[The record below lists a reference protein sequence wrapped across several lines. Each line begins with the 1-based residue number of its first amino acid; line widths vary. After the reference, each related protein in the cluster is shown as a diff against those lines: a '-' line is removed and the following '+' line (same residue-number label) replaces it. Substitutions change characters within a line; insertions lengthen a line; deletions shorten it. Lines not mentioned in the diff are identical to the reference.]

1 MLAVKPRRVTAKIFT
16 AKTHKTYKLN
26 VMSDSNHGVTAET
39 VSGVT
44 IFKVRGALKL
54 GESVLDELRG
64 RCCEP
69 GARGIDRLVLDLEHV
84 PAIDSSGIGVL
95 MQAYTSLH
103 NRGGQCK
110 LLNPGRTPAEVLRV
124 VGLLRV
130 FEVYHD
136 RNAVLASFERS
147 PQQTKT
153 GFAGDPDCAA

>member
-1 MLAVKPRRVTAKIFT
+1 
-16 AKTHKTYKLN
+16 
-26 VMSDSNHGVTAET
+26 MSDSIHGVTIET

-44 IFKVRGALKL
+44 IFKVHGALKL

-64 RCCEP
+64 RCCEL
-69 GARGIDRLVLDLEHV
+69 GAREIDRLVLDLEHV

-103 NRGGQCK
+103 NRGGHCK
-110 LLNPGRTPAEVLRV
+110 LLNPARTPGEVLRV

-136 RNAVLASFERS
+136 RNAVLASFEGS

-153 GFAGDPDCAA
+153 GFAGDPDRAA

>member
-1 MLAVKPRRVTAKIFT
+1 MMDRA
-16 AKTHKTYKLN
+16 
-26 VMSDSNHGVTAET
+26 HGVTVDT

-64 RCCEP
+64 RCCELA
-69 GARGIDRLVLDLEHV
+69 ARPIDRLVLDLEHV

-103 NRGGQCK
+103 NRGGHCK
-110 LLNPGRTPAEVLRV
+110 LLNLAHTPAEVLSV

-136 RNAVLASFERS
+136 RNAVLASFER
-147 PQQTKT
+147 PTQETKT
-153 GFAGDPDCAA
+153 GPAGDPERAA

>member
-1 MLAVKPRRVTAKIFT
+1 
-16 AKTHKTYKLN
+16 
-26 VMSDSNHGVTAET
+26 MSDSIHGVTIET

-44 IFKVRGALKL
+44 IFTVRGALKL

-64 RCCEP
+64 RCCELATRP
-69 GARGIDRLVLDLEHV
+69 IERLVLDLEHV

-103 NRGGQCK
+103 NRGGHCK
-110 LLNPGRTPAEVLRV
+110 LLNPARTPGEVLRV

-136 RNAVLASFERS
+136 RNAVLASFEPS

-153 GFAGDPDCAA
+153 GLAGGPERAA

>member
-1 MLAVKPRRVTAKIFT
+1 
-16 AKTHKTYKLN
+16 
-26 VMSDSNHGVTAET
+26 MSDSIYGVTIET

-64 RCCEP
+64 RCCELATRP
-69 GARGIDRLVLDLEHV
+69 IERLVLDLEDV

-95 MQAYTSLH
+95 MHAYTSLH
-103 NRGGQCK
+103 NRGGRCK
-110 LLNPGRTPAEVLRV
+110 LLNLAHTPAEVLRV
-124 VGLLRV
+124 VRLLSV

-136 RNAVLASFERS
+136 RNAVLASFEPS

-153 GFAGDPDCAA
+153 GFAGGPERAA

>member
-1 MLAVKPRRVTAKIFT
+1 
-16 AKTHKTYKLN
+16 
-26 VMSDSNHGVTAET
+26 MSDSVHGVTIET

-64 RCCEP
+64 RCCEL

-95 MQAYTSLH
+95 LQAYTSLH
-103 NRGGQCK
+103 NRGGHCK
-110 LLNPGRTPAEVLRV
+110 LLNLARTPAEVLRV
-124 VGLLRV
+124 VGLLEV
-130 FEVYHD
+130 FEVYYD
-136 RNAVLASFERS
+136 RNAVLASFEPS

-153 GFAGDPDCAA
+153 GFGGGPERAA